1 MNKDLKMST
10 RSLIALSALAFSF
23 AVSGNAAMANS
34 VETVSKAVSYAD
46 LNLSTEA
53 GQERL
58 EMRMKS
64 AVNEVCGTPNSRSLE
79 EKIQINKCRQ
89 TAMKSAARNMDIAI
103 AKNQNGN
110 LASNLVIVAGN

>member
-23 AVSGNAAMANS
+23 AVSGNTAMANTAETTSKS
-34 VETVSKAVSYAD
+34 VSFAD

-53 GQERL
+53 GQDRL
-58 EMRMKS
+58 ESRVKS
-64 AVNEVCGTPNSRSLE
+64 AVKEVCGAANSRGLQE
-79 EKIQINKCRQ
+79 QIQINKCRQ
-89 TAMKSAARNMDIAI
+89 TAMKSATRQMDIAI

-110 LASNLVIVAGN
+110 LASNLLIVAGN